1 MAYRLALSAAAL
13 LSAASAQ
20 IMGDDTMMPDDDTP
34 HNSGSKWSMDYEALG
49 GTVSTAVIDIYPG
62 YEGEF
67 SIGGWVTVAD
77 LGEQQGCID
86 CTGPTGGLV
95 LKAGLFGLESS
106 AIGGLHVH
114 AGTNCDSPDG
124 PGEHYV
130 QDGQED
136 IWNDGMQWESDGNGD
151 ATVYHEL
158 SEYTLP
164 TSGRAVVIH
173 LSDGTRAGCG
183 VLKGAAS
190 ATIGTYPG
198 YTGMQYVGGTVVVSE
213 WDCGIDVD
221 AELTGLEPKVEGGM
235 HIHEGSSCD
244 DPDGPGE
251 HYFADDEDPW
261 NSEMVYESDR
271 EGEASV
277 FYHLKDYALPVTGR
291 VVVVHL
297 EDGTRAGC
305 GVFTGNAIVGCG
317 AVYGEKSSSSSGGG
331 EDEGIG
337 AGAIVGI
344 ILAIGVLLV
353 CMGAFFFCRGEKRD
367 KKKKP
372 AGFDETKAREGGAN
386 PMTQDEAAKPEAVQ
400 A

>member
-13 LSAASAQ
+13 RSAASAQ

-34 HNSGSKWSMDYEALG
+34 HNSGSKWSMDYEAMG
-49 GTVSTAVIDIYPG
+49 GTVSTAVIDIDPG

-183 VLKGAAS
+183 VRKGAAS

-221 AELTGLEPKVEGGM
+221 AELTGLEPNAEGGM
-235 HIHEGSSCD
+235 RLIAMFVSSAHKERTLEALG
-244 DPDGPGE
+244 DPQCPPAPPALTALTGPAGARGPGPAAQP
-251 HYFADDEDPW
+251 HAARHPQHGGHGR
-261 NSEMVYESDR
+261 SP
-271 EGEASV
+271 
-277 FYHLKDYALPVTGR
+277 HLRPCSR
-291 VVVVHL
+291 Q
-297 EDGTRAGC
+297 R
-305 GVFTGNAIVGCG
+305 G
-317 AVYGEKSSSSSGGG
+317 A
-331 EDEGIG
+331 
-337 AGAIVGI
+337 
-344 ILAIGVLLV
+344 
-353 CMGAFFFCRGEKRD
+353 
-367 KKKKP
+367 
-372 AGFDETKAREGGAN
+372 
-386 PMTQDEAAKPEAVQ
+386 
-400 A
+400 